1 MSQRHSAAH
10 LLLVCMLFNF
20 GCGAT
25 DAPRSAGTIADSTR
39 TRWADD
45 SSIQLSFLGRYSSGV
60 YKQSGA
66 EIVAF
71 DPASKRAFVVN
82 AFSGKVDVLDMQNPT
97 QPKWL
102 MAIDVSDIG
111 SDANS
116 VAINQG
122 RLAIAVA
129 ARVKTDL
136 GFVAFY
142 DVSGQRQ
149 SVVQV
154 GALPD
159 AVTFSPDGRYLLVAN
174 EGEPSDN
181 YAVDPEGSVSIVD
194 VSSDTSALTQDH
206 VRTAD
211 FRAFNGQEDELRAR
225 GVRIFG
231 PGSSAAQDFEPEWI
245 EVTADSQTAY
255 VCLQENNAIARVNLA
270 SAQVTQILP
279 LGFKDWS
286 ANGPWSG
293 RGFDASDRDDGI
305 QLRQW
310 PVRGLFLPD
319 TIKLMERDGATYLLA
334 ANEGDAREW
343 GDWKE
348 EARVA
353 DLQLDPIAFPNA
365 AELQKPE
372 NLGRLAVTTT
382 LGIANDC
389 DPSAGDSVAQQSCV
403 YNALYAFG
411 ARSMAIWRIHEDSL
425 ELIYDTG
432 SQMEE
437 TIARLHPDYFNA
449 DHQDQKKQLD
459 KRSPSKGPE
468 PEGLALGV
476 IDGRTYAFVGLE
488 RVGGIMVYDV
498 TQPSETKFIQY
509 INTRDFA
516 IAEDAGADHTKSDL
530 GPEGLCFVPA
540 SDSPDPQGRPLL
552 MVGNEVSGTTAVYV
566 IETR

>member
-1 MSQRHSAAH
+1 MPIRRTVPQ
-10 LLLVCMLFNF
+10 LLLACLLLSS
-20 GCGAT
+20 GC
-25 DAPRSAGTIADSTR
+25 DSTDQAR
-39 TRWADD
+39 WGAAIAQPTATRWNDD
-45 SSIQLSFLGRYSSGV
+45 SNIQLRFLGRYSSGV

-66 EIVAF
+66 EIVTF
-71 DPASKRAFVVN
+71 DPASNRAFVVN
-82 AFSGKVDVLDMQNPT
+82 AFSGKVDVLDMQNPA
-97 QPKWL
+97 QPQWL

-129 ARVKTDL
+129 ARVKTDR

-142 DVSGQRQ
+142 DVQGQRQ

-181 YAVDPEGSVSIVD
+181 YAVDPEGSVSIID
-194 VSSDTSALTQDH
+194 VPSDLTTLTQEG
-206 VRTAD
+206 VRTTD
-211 FRAFNGQEDELRAR
+211 FRSFNGQEDELRAH

-255 VCLQENNAIARVNLA
+255 VCLQENNAIARVDLA

-286 ANGPWSG
+286 ANRPWAG

-305 QLRQW
+305 QLRHW
-310 PVRGLFLPD
+310 PVWGMYLPD
-319 TIKLMERDGATYLLA
+319 TIKLIEHEDATYILA

-353 DLQLDPIAFPNA
+353 DLRLDPVAFPNA

-372 NLGRLAVTTT
+372 NLGRLVVTTT

-389 DPSAGDSVAQQSCV
+389 NPSAGDSVATQACV

-411 ARSMAIWRIHEDSL
+411 GRSMAIWRVHTDSL

-437 TIARLHPDYFNA
+437 TIARLHPEHFNA

-459 KRSPSKGPE
+459 KRSSSKGPE
-468 PEGLALGV
+468 PEGLAVGV
-476 IDGRTYAFVGLE
+476 INGRTYAFVGLE

-498 TQPSETKFIQY
+498 TQPSQTEFIQY
-509 INTRDFA
+509 INTRDFS
-516 IAEDAGADHTKSDL
+516 IAEDANADHSKSDL

-552 MVGNEVSGTTAVYV
+552 VVGNEVSGTTAVFV